1 MNENGSKQPFSWK
14 ARGRSFKFAICGLR
28 DMFASQHN
36 ARIHLAAAFLVII
49 VGLLLD
55 ISKTEWLLVFFA
67 MGLVLCA
74 ETFNTAVECLV
85 DLVSPEKNKKAKRI
99 KDTAA
104 GAVLIAAITAAAIGL
119 FIFLPKIAI
128 KF

>member
-1 MNENGSKQPFSWK
+1 MKKKESKQPFSWK

-28 DMFASQHN
+28 DMLVSQHN
-36 ARIHLAAAFLVII
+36 ARIHLTAAFLVTII
-49 VGLLLD
+49 GLLLD
-55 ISKTEWLLVFFA
+55 ISKIEWLLVFFS
-67 MGLVLCA
+67 MGLVFCA

-85 DLVSPEKNKKAKRI
+85 DLVSPEKNEKAKRI

-104 GAVLIAAITAAAIGL
+104 GAVLIAAITAAAIGI
-119 FIFLPKIAI
+119 FIFLPKIAL